1 MPIPF
6 ALEWAVEEARN
17 APSGEHS
24 GVARL
29 LGVLGVPAAYAHE
42 NWAGVLEHKWYLSE
56 RIGRDVGLQVA
67 VVDYFEHVRPF
78 RKTHARRSSWLGR
91 QAAAAVSPVLALER
105 ALADAFNAVRGSKL
119 PTL

>member
-17 APSGEHS
+17 APSGEHA

-29 LGVLGVPAAYAHE
+29 LGVLGVPAAFAHE

-67 VVDYFEHVRPF
+67 VVDYFENVRQF
-78 RKTHARRSSWLGR
+78 RGRHTARPGWLRR
-91 QAAAAVSPVLALER
+91 QVAAAASPVLALER
-105 ALADAFNAVRGSKL
+105 TLADAFNAVRGSKL
-119 PTL
+119 PSL